1 MLPTSNE
8 TGSEHEMATNGAR
21 SCENGTN
28 GTDQVSKSLETYS
41 VPEETQKVFDDGIL
55 NNPLVASTLPHGI
68 AEAAAKVR
76 FEGTSKPSIP
86 INWRFAESISAL
98 KGLEA
103 SMINVLL
110 SRKYGLPAQEA
121 VINTSVFLLFQS
133 HYCHRHRHWGS

>member
-1 MLPTSNE
+1 
-8 TGSEHEMATNGAR
+8 MATNGAEK
-21 SCENGTN
+21 CENGTHVTN
-28 GTDQVSKSLETYS
+28 GASKSLETYS
-41 VPEETQKVFDDGIL
+41 VPKETQRIFIDGIL
-55 NNPLVASTLPHGI
+55 NNPLIASTLPHGI

-86 INWRFAESISAL
+86 INWRFAESVSAL

-121 VINTSVFLLFQS
+121 VINTSVTRPLKFQFFQ
-133 HYCHRHRHWGS
+133 HDYYCGS

>member
-1 MLPTSNE
+1 
-8 TGSEHEMATNGAR
+8 MATNGVGKHD
-21 SCENGTN
+21 NGTN
-28 GTDQVSKSLETYS
+28 EASKSLETYS
-41 VPEETQKVFDDGIL
+41 IPEETQKVFIDGIL
-55 NNPLVASTLPHGI
+55 NNPLIASTLPYGI

-121 VINTSVFLLFQS
+121 VINTSVLTPFQF
-133 HYCHRHRHWGS
+133 HFNHDYCWSS

>member
-1 MLPTSNE
+1 
-8 TGSEHEMATNGAR
+8 MATNGVGKHD
-21 SCENGTN
+21 NGTN
-28 GTDQVSKSLETYS
+28 GASKSLETYS
-41 VPEETQKVFDDGIL
+41 IPEETQKVFIDGIL
-55 NNPLVASTLPHGI
+55 NNPLIASTLPYGI

-121 VINTSVFLLFQS
+121 VINTSVLTPFQS
-133 HYCHRHRHWGS
+133 HFNHDYCWSS

>member
-1 MLPTSNE
+1 ME
-8 TGSEHEMATNGAR
+8 KEQEMATNGAGK
-21 SCENGTN
+21 CGNGTHVTN
-28 GTDQVSKSLETYS
+28 RASKSLETYS
-41 VPEETQKVFDDGIL
+41 VPEETQRVFIDGIL
-55 NNPLVASTLPHGI
+55 NNPLIASTLPHGI

-110 SRKYGLPAQEA
+110 SRKYSLPAQEA
-121 VINTSVFLLFQS
+121 VINTSVARPIRFQFFQ
-133 HYCHRHRHWGS
+133 